1 VPDDPAIAVRG
12 LDVAYGAIRAVQSV
26 DIEVPQGQITAL
38 IGSNGAGKSSTLK
51 AIAGLVPIAGGSVEI
66 GGADATRLSAHVRVV
81 ELGVVLIPEALGAF
95 LTMTVRENLGLGTR
109 VGREREARGHKG
121 GFTLEDAFRLFP
133 VLKERADKRAQYLS
147 GGELKMLAI
156 ARSLLMHPQV
166 LLIDEPS
173 LGLAPLLVR
182 QIFAVLRGILQEHDV
197 SVLLVE
203 QDTAVA
209 LELANSAYVI
219 EQGRI
224 TTHAPVSKLR
234 ADARLRAAY
243 LGMDAASGRP
253 ASAGAGEPGAW

>member
-1 VPDDPAIAVRG
+1 MPDDPAIAVRN
-12 LDVAYGAIRAVQSV
+12 LDVAYGAIRAVQDV
-26 DIEVPQGQITAL
+26 DIEAPRGQITAL

-51 AIAGLVPIAGGSVEI
+51 AMAGLVPVARGSVEI
-66 GGADATRLSAHVRVV
+66 GGVDVTRLPAHVRVV
-81 ELGVVLIPEALGAF
+81 EHGVVLIPEGRSAF
-95 LTMTVRENLGLGTR
+95 LTMTVRENLGLGMR
-109 VGREREARGHKG
+109 VGRERDARGHEG

-133 VLKERADKRAQYLS
+133 VLEERADKRAQYLS

-173 LGLAPLLVR
+173 MGLAPLLVR
-182 QIFAVLRGILQEHDV
+182 QIFAELRGILREHDV

-209 LELANSAYVI
+209 LELARSAYVI

-224 TTHAPVSKLR
+224 TTHAPASKLR
-234 ADARLRAAY
+234 GDARLKAAY
-243 LGMDAASGRP
+243 LGPHAASGRP
-253 ASAGAGEPGAW
+253 TSSDAKEQ

>member
-1 VPDDPAIAVRG
+1 MPDAPAIAVRS
-12 LDVAYGAIRAVQSV
+12 LDVAYGAIRAVQDV
-26 DIEVPQGQITAL
+26 DIEAPRGQITAL

-51 AIAGLVPIAGGSVEI
+51 AMAGLVPVAGGSVEI
-66 GGADATRLSAHVRVV
+66 GGVDATRLPAHVRVV
-81 ELGVVLIPEALGAF
+81 EHGVVLIPEARSAF
-95 LTMTVRENLGLGTR
+95 LTMTVRENLGLGMR

-133 VLKERADKRAQYLS
+133 VLEERADKRAQYLS

-156 ARSLLMHPQV
+156 ARSLLMHPRV

-173 LGLAPLLVR
+173 MGLAPLLVR
-182 QIFAVLRGILQEHDV
+182 QIFAVLRGILREHDV

-209 LELANSAYVI
+209 LELASSAYVI

-224 TTHAPVSKLR
+224 TTHAPASKLR
-234 ADARLRAAY
+234 GDARLKAAY
-243 LGMDAASGRP
+243 LGGDAASGRP
-253 ASAGAGEPGAW
+253 ASSDAREPCP

>member
-1 VPDDPAIAVRG
+1 MPDAPAIAVRS
-12 LDVAYGAIRAVQSV
+12 LDVAYGAIRAVQDV
-26 DIEVPQGQITAL
+26 DIEAPRGQITAL

-51 AIAGLVPIAGGSVEI
+51 AMAGLVPVAGGSVEI
-66 GGADATRLSAHVRVV
+66 GGVDATRLPAHVRVI
-81 ELGVVLIPEALGAF
+81 EHGVVLIPEGRSAF
-95 LTMTVRENLGLGTR
+95 LTMTVRENLGLGMR

-133 VLKERADKRAQYLS
+133 VLEERADKRAQYLS

-156 ARSLLMHPQV
+156 ARSLLMHPRV

-173 LGLAPLLVR
+173 MGLAPLLVR
-182 QIFAVLRGILQEHDV
+182 QIFAVLREILREHDV

-209 LELANSAYVI
+209 LELASSAYVI

-224 TTHAPVSKLR
+224 TTHAPASKLR
-234 ADARLRAAY
+234 GDARLKAAY
-243 LGMDAASGRP
+243 LGADTASGRP
-253 ASAGAGEPGAW
+253 VSSGAQERSP

>member
-1 VPDDPAIAVRG
+1 MPDDPAIAVRG

-81 ELGVVLIPEALGAF
+81 ELGVVLIPEALAAF

-109 VGREREARGHKG
+109 IGREREARGDKG
-121 GFTLEDAFRLFP
+121 GFTLENAFRLFP

-156 ARSLLMHPQV
+156 ARSLLMHPKV

-234 ADARLRAAY
+234 TDARLRAAY
-243 LGMDAASGRP
+243 LGTDAASGCP
-253 ASAGAGEPGAW
+253 ASAGAGEPGA